1 MLSAA
6 KDLARG
12 AQRCFAAL
20 SMTARTAVRAA
31 HRRSL
36 LSKHLLEKFPNG
48 QPRLTLVYSSIM
60 GFVEPVE
67 STTRAYNV
75 AHIQRPRN
83 RQEQVR
89 WEYGY
94 IHNGTMYEALQ
105 L

>member
-1 MLSAA
+1 VTESI
-6 KDLARG
+6 
-12 AQRCFAAL
+12 
-20 SMTARTAVRAA
+20 T
-31 HRRSL
+31 
-36 LSKHLLEKFPNG
+36 LEKLTDG
-48 QPRLTLVYSSIM
+48 QLRLTLVYSPII

-67 STTRAYNV
+67 STTRAYDV

-89 WEYGY
+89 WEHGY